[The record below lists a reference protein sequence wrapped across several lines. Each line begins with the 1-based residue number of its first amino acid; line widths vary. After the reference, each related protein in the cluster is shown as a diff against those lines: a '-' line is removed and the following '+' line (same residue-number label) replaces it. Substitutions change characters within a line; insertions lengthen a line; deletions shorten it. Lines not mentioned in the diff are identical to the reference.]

1 MIFSWEI
8 SISTRYCTTFLVSHP
23 SKTSQ
28 GCKTT
33 KSMKI
38 HSQIIYRPLVS
49 DCLHTFVDKYFHI
62 FVDKYCETKIRVA
75 DTANAGTRA
84 I

>member
-8 SISTRYCTTFLVSHP
+8 SISTRYCTTFLISPP
-23 SKTSQ
+23 SKTSLS
-28 GCKTT
+28 TT

-49 DCLHTFVDKYFHI
+49 DCLHTFVDKYFHT